1 LSILRTCSL
10 TQPHKI
16 MVRSTNWI
24 GDAVMGLPA
33 LEALRERFP
42 GAEIVVVSKPWM
54 SEVYKSHPAV
64 NRQIVY
70 DAEGEH
76 AGRRGFS
83 KLIHRLQEENFDGAI
98 LFQNAFHAA
107 WMAWRARIPVR
118 LGYARDGRSA
128 LLTDAIEAPP
138 PAAYGHQSYYYLHL
152 LFRAGLIEQPEAPR
166 PLTQTWLSVDNAER
180 AWARRELDSL
190 GLHGPRFLVGIA
202 PGAAFGPAKRWPAE
216 RFAALADRLV
226 TALNADVL
234 IFGSRSERSLADE
247 IARQM
252 EHTPSVLAGETT
264 LRQSMALLEC
274 CRLVVTNDSGL
285 MHLASA
291 LGLPVAA
298 TFGSTDE
305 RATGPLGPNARIVKH
320 RVACSPCGLRT
331 CPIDFRCMEGL
342 SVASVYRATLEM
354 VKQLGITHDRPAQK
368 KGPR

>member
-1 LSILRTCSL
+1 MIVRNCCLRNP
-10 TQPHKI
+10 QKI

-42 GAEIVVVSKPWM
+42 ETEIVLVSKPWM
-54 SEVYKSHPAV
+54 SEVYKNHPAV
-64 NRQIVY
+64 DRQILY
-70 DAEGEH
+70 DPDGEH

-83 KLIHRLQEENFDGAI
+83 KFIDRLKGEDFDGAV

-128 LLTDAIEAPP
+128 LLTEAIETPP

-152 LFRAGLIEQPEAPR
+152 LFRAGLIEQPETPR
-166 PLTQTWLSVDNAER
+166 PLTETWLAVDGAER
-180 AWARRELDSL
+180 IWAKRELESL

-202 PGAAFGPAKRWPAE
+202 PGAAFGPAKRWPVE

-226 TALNADVL
+226 TALNADIL
-234 IFGSRSERSLADE
+234 IFGSRAEKQSADE

-264 LRQSMALLEC
+264 MRQSMALLEC

-285 MHLASA
+285 MHIASA
-291 LGLPVAA
+291 LGLPVVA

-305 RATGPLGPNARIVKH
+305 RATGPLGPHPRIAKH
-320 RVACSPCGLRT
+320 RTACSPCGLRS

-342 SVASVYRATLEM
+342 SVANVYRATLEL
-354 VKQLGITHDRPAQK
+354 VKQLGITHDRPAQQ
-368 KGPR
+368 KGSR